1 MIQQDGH
8 EISIVDNFLK
18 HEDWKKIHD
27 HMTSTHF
34 YWFHGKSHHSE
45 EDWSYSQL
53 THIFYSGV
61 VKENQNPII
70 SIEFGLVQPILNLL
84 SPCTLIRVKAN
95 LTTPALSVDNPSK
108 TLHTDSQ
115 IKTGITGVYYINSN
129 DRKTIFKDGS
139 EVDSVANRMVLFPNY
154 IEHGVERSAKLD
166 RFVINFN
173 FIKGN

>member
-1 MIQQDGH
+1 M
-8 EISIVDNFLK
+8 
-18 HEDWKKIHD
+18 
-27 HMTSTHF
+27 
-34 YWFHGKSHHSE
+34 
-45 EDWSYSQL
+45 
-53 THIFYSGV
+53 
-61 VKENQNPII
+61 KENQNPII

-115 IKTGITGVYYINSN
+115 IKTGITGVYYVNSN
-129 DRKTIFKDGS
+129 DGKTIFKDGS

-154 IEHGVERSAKLD
+154 IEHGVERSTKLD